1 MFLFMTRADAQ
12 VASGRKDG
20 PVPTGTR
27 LSVVVVTRERPHAPE
42 YGAYSKL
49 LLERAARDAARA
61 GWDVDVVEAAKE
73 GEHGVLRRTDASD
86 ALVVLGGEDIAP
98 EYYGAARGYARE
110 GLHLERADEAQL
122 ALVRRAVERAIPLVG
137 VCRGHQI
144 INVALGGTLVQDL
157 GDDSSH
163 RHESVPVHRVMSDH
177 DVELLAGSVLA
188 ARLGR
193 RVATRSAHHQAIDR
207 LGSGLRIAATAADGV
222 IEAVEHER
230 LPIVGVQ
237 WHPEDVR
244 AAEGQF
250 ASILS
255 SVARAAALAA

>member
-12 VASGRKDG
+12 VTPGREDG
-20 PVPTGTR
+20 AVATANR

-42 YGAYSKL
+42 YGAYSRL
-49 LLERAARDAARA
+49 LLERAVREASLA
-61 GWDVDVVEAAKE
+61 GWHVDVVESAVE
-73 GEHGVLRRTDASD
+73 GERGALRRTERTD
-86 ALVVLGGEDIAP
+86 ALVLLGGEDIAP

-122 ALVRRAVERAIPLVG
+122 AIARRATERSTPLVG
-137 VCRGHQI
+137 ICRGHQI

-157 GDDSSH
+157 GDQSAH

-177 DVELLAGSVLA
+177 DVELVGGSLLAG
-188 ARLGR
+188 RLGV
-193 RVATRSAHHQAIDR
+193 RVSTRSAHHQAIDR
-207 LGSGLRIAATAADGV
+207 LGAGLRIAAVAADGV
-222 IEAVEHER
+222 VEAVEHER

-237 WHPEDVR
+237 WHPEDLR
-244 AAEGQF
+244 APEGQF

-255 SVARAAALAA
+255 SVARPAALAA